1 MAWAIE
7 RARQG
12 GKQLKR
18 RSLIS
23 LAIPVFVAVFYG
35 GSPAFANGGPG
46 VGNLP
51 LGTQSNDMYARSFQ
65 KYHVTNVFATTQ
77 QTSCYRPEVSAAQ
90 FNDGTPLANGPNDGY
105 SGESA
110 CAGATTGEDTGALA
124 PYPSQ
129 VGSNPGFVMSSPQL
143 VKDHSESDIR
153 VDPMH
158 PNHLIGSSKWVV
170 SPEGYN
176 HLLGFYESW
185 DGGKTWPVQ
194 GHIPGYE
201 GWTDNTDPVGAFDSH
216 GNYYELILP
225 YQFYY
230 NSDGS
235 HNFQTNPNKEPN
247 PSVPAEAI
255 TLAARPAG
263 STLATQWST
272 SGGKMDI
279 VAPYPDKGR
288 EPDKQWIAIDTNRS
302 PNRIYA
308 MWTVFDSLS
317 AVPFVSFADVID
329 SGPAHTAWSKPQKLP
344 TAGSNPQ
351 GDTYLL
357 PHVDGNGV
365 VYTTLTNFEPNGGFC
380 CTSILL
386 DKSMDGGVTWTSVS
400 KVVDEVSAP
409 SLLYANTQ
417 FRDGIE
423 DTFTVGPNLVNGH
436 FPLYVSWEDK
446 STGFGN
452 VILSASYDGGAT
464 WSTPIQVNDNA
475 STKVDAFQPNLTAA
489 ANGTVS
495 VAFYDRRLACPAA
508 GSAEATGAG
517 LALDQQNAN
526 YGGGQGPLPP
536 YGFTNYC
543 VNSSIQ
549 FYSPTLVPLGHN
561 IRISQHTWDPQLNEP
576 RPASPSGN
584 EGFIGDYYGNI
595 TGLNVTGLNSTS
607 TYTDY
612 TTSVST
618 FNDTTLPSN
627 QQNPSNQQQQV
638 IATIA
643 VP

>member
-1 MAWAIE
+1 MVDS
-7 RARQG
+7 ARPQGSGVLGVQG
-12 GKQLKR
+12 GKDVRYIRLA
-18 RSLIS
+18 SLLIPVA
-23 LAIPVFVAVFYG
+23 LAISYG
-35 GSPAFANGGPG
+35 PTPAAAATGAG
-46 VGNLP
+46 VGNIP
-51 LGTQSNDMYARSFQ
+51 QGTQTDKAYANSFVTKQ
-65 KYHVTNVFATTQ
+65 VTNVSATTQ

-90 FNDGTPLANGPNDGY
+90 FNDGPNDGY
-105 SGESA
+105 TGESP
-110 CAGATTGEDTGALA
+110 CPGATTGENTGASA
-124 PYPSQ
+124 PYPTQ
-129 VGSNPGFVMSSPQL
+129 VGSNPGFVMAAPQL

-153 VDPMH
+153 VDPTN

-176 HLLGFYESW
+176 HFLGFYESW
-185 DGGKTWPVQ
+185 DGGKSWPVQ

-201 GWTDNTDPVGAFDSH
+201 GWTDNTDPVGAFDTF
-216 GNYYELILP
+216 GNFYELVLP
-225 YQFYY
+225 YEFYY

-255 TLAARPAG
+255 TVAKRPHGAK
-263 STLATQWST
+263 TATDWST
-272 SGGKMDI
+272 SSGQLDI
-279 VAPYPDKGR
+279 VAPYPAKGR
-288 EPDKQWIAIDTNRS
+288 EPDKQWITVDTNPNS
-302 PNRIYA
+302 PHKNRIYA
-308 MWTVFDSLS
+308 MWTVFTSFS
-317 AVPFVSFADVID
+317 AIPYVSFADVN
-329 SGPAHTAWSKPQKLP
+329 STGTGHSAWSSPQRLP

-357 PHVDGNGV
+357 PHVDGNGA

-386 DKSMDGGVTWTSVS
+386 DKSTDGGVTWTSVS
-400 KVVDEVSAP
+400 RVIDEVSAP
-409 SLLYANTQ
+409 PLLYANTQ

-423 DTFTVGPNLVNGH
+423 DTFTVGANLVNGH

-452 VILSASYDGGAT
+452 VILSASYDGGLT
-464 WSTPIQVNDNA
+464 WSAPIQVNDNA
-475 STKVDAFQPNLTAA
+475 SATVDAFQPNLTAA

-495 VAFYDRRLACPAA
+495 VAFYDRRLSCPAA
-508 GSAEATGAG
+508 GSAEAAGAG

-526 YGGGQGPLPP
+526 YGGSQGPLPP

-549 FYSPTLVPLGHN
+549 FYSPTLVPFGHN

-576 RPASPSGN
+576 RPAGAFAT
-584 EGFIGDYYGNI
+584 EGFIGDYYGN
-595 TGLNVTGLNSTS
+595 VTGVNGAGGLS
-607 TYTDY
+607 DY
-612 TTSVST
+612 TTSTST
-618 FNDTTLPSN
+618 FNDGSN
-627 QQNPSNQQQQV
+627 PNNYQQQV
-638 IATIA
+638 IATVA